1 MSATETSA
9 GTSSRAPGRLELR
22 DERRH
27 DARFEHV
34 DLSRA
39 RFDQV
44 DLTGSRFQMVDFA
57 EVELRDVAFRNVRM
71 RGVELEDV
79 EINGELRNVRINGVD
94 VWPLVSAELDRI
106 HPERTR
112 LRPTHVE
119 GYREAWT
126 ILEDLW
132 CGTVERARRLAA
144 DDQELLH
151 ASVDGEWSFIETLRH
166 LAFATSCW
174 LHRAILGEPRPWGPL
189 ELPWDTMPDTPG
201 VPRDRDAR
209 PSLDEALAVRL
220 HRSGEVRA
228 YLASLTDEQ
237 LAGETAPLT
246 GIGWPRE
253 GDVYP
258 VKECLDVLINEE
270 WWHRQFAERDLTAL
284 EARGDA
290 TREPGSVPE
299 ASTRHAQ
306 EEP

>member
-1 MSATETSA
+1 MSAADTSA
-9 GTSSRAPGRLELR
+9 GTPSTPPARLELR
-22 DERRH
+22 DERRL
-27 DARFEHV
+27 DAQFEHV
-34 DLSRA
+34 DLGRA

-57 EVELRDVAFRNVRM
+57 EVEFRDVAFRKVRM
-71 RGVELEDV
+71 RGVELDDV
-79 EINGELRNVRINGVD
+79 EINGELRNVRINGID

-106 HPERTR
+106 HPERAR
-112 LRPTHVE
+112 LRPTDVQ

-132 CGTVERARRLAA
+132 SGTVERARRLSS
-144 DDQELLH
+144 DDPELLH

-201 VPRDRDAR
+201 VPRDRDVR

-220 HRSGEVRA
+220 QRSGEVRA
-228 YLASLTDEQ
+228 YLESLTDEQ

-253 GDVYP
+253 GEVYP
-258 VKECLDVLINEE
+258 VKECLDVLIDEE
-270 WWHRQFAERDLTAL
+270 WWHRQFAERDLSAL
-284 EARGDA
+284 EARRA
-290 TREPGSVPE
+290 APREAGPVPE
-299 ASTRHAQ
+299 ASTRHTQ
-306 EEP
+306 EEW